1 MKTNLS
7 IYSPE
12 NLKIFFSNLE
22 YFFEIQIKN
31 LEEVDKIDNEKNLSV
46 LFLNN
51 KDAISETIIKQIA
64 KNENFVFVCKD
75 FNIFQKFELSEK
87 NSLIS
92 PVSIYRFIDVV
103 NNLINT
109 KKHILENIEL
119 YNNTIK
125 NTKTNQIIY
134 LTQAENYILLK
145 LFKEEN
151 VKKKLLEREA
161 LDIKQEL
168 NTSSMESHLN
178 RIRKKLKKISSD
190 LTISSKDKYVRLEII
205 NPDK

>member
-64 KNENFVFVCKD
+64 KNENFVFICKD
-75 FNIFQKFELSEK
+75 FDIFQKFELSEK

-92 PVSIYRFIDVV
+92 PVSIYRFIDFV
-103 NNLINT
+103 N
-109 KKHILENIEL
+109 
-119 YNNTIK
+119 
-125 NTKTNQIIY
+125 
-134 LTQAENYILLK
+134 
-145 LFKEEN
+145 
-151 VKKKLLEREA
+151 
-161 LDIKQEL
+161 
-168 NTSSMESHLN
+168 ESIASFIFP
-178 RIRKKLKKISSD
+178 RVI
-190 LTISSKDKYVRLEII
+190 
-205 NPDK
+205 